1 MIDKTGEGPGVQG
14 TCNIATP
21 VMVTVILKQSCKI
34 GWVRNQVRLL
44 NLGLSHWVEGPVGSK
59 ARECSVISAT
69 VFEETHKAG
78 GWVGK
83 LRRPSAI
90 ALGRA

>member
-1 MIDKTGEGPGVQG
+1 M
-14 TCNIATP
+14 
-21 VMVTVILKQSCKI
+21 
-34 GWVRNQVRLL
+34 RLL